1 MRIAKRMAPRQ
12 TQRKPDARRERRKR
26 HVAQTAIA
34 AVLRALSVLFAVLR
48 AVLRAVFVPHD
59 SHVPPQRDSARGS
72 PARTR
77 APRRTRNPA
86 PGLTMQ
92 KPPTQ
97 RPSAALDNRQL
108 DLPLFAEPAPAATP
122 TADSPS
128 PSAQFAPPT
137 SSAPPKAPLAPD
149 GTKLRTLV
157 LGSRTLYY
165 RLKRS
170 SRKSIGFAIDGSG
183 LTITAPRW
191 VTIADIETAI
201 AEKQRWIFAK
211 LTEWQTRVE
220 QRALPRVEWRD
231 GAELPYLG
239 KPMRVALGASM
250 LAFDE
255 ETRVLALPLPMN
267 ADAQQI
273 KDRVT
278 GWLQSEATRIFGER
292 LAVYAEK
299 LGVGFR
305 SYALSSAMTRWG
317 SCSSEGRIRLNWRL
331 IHFPLSIVD
340 YVVAHELAHLREMNH
355 SPRFWQTVESIFP
368 EFREA
373 RKQLKQHPPEM
384 VPGI

>member
-1 MRIAKRMAPRQ
+1 
-12 TQRKPDARRERRKR
+12 
-26 HVAQTAIA
+26 
-34 AVLRALSVLFAVLR
+34 
-48 AVLRAVFVPHD
+48 
-59 SHVPPQRDSARGS
+59 
-72 PARTR
+72 
-77 APRRTRNPA
+77 
-86 PGLTMQ
+86 MQ
-92 KPPTQ
+92 KSPTP
-97 RPSAALDNRQL
+97 RPSAALDNGQL
-108 DLPLFAEPAPAATP
+108 DLPLFAEPAPVVA
-122 TADSPS
+122 PS
-128 PSAQFAPPT
+128 PASPFHAPPST
-137 SSAPPKAPLAPD
+137 PSPFRSPKGPLAPD
-149 GTKLRTLV
+149 GTRVRTLEM
-157 LGSRTLYY
+157 GARTLHY

-170 SRKSIGFAIDGSG
+170 SRKSIGFAIDASG

-211 LTEWQTRVE
+211 LIEWQTRVE
-220 QRALPRVEWRD
+220 QRALPRVEWGD

-239 KPMRVALGASM
+239 KPMRVRLGASL

-255 ETRVLALPLPMN
+255 VTRVLALPLPLH

-278 GWLQSEATRIFGER
+278 GWLQGEATRIFGER
-292 LAVYAEK
+292 LAVYAAR
-299 LGVGFR
+299 LGVTFR

-331 IHFPLSIVD
+331 IHFPLSVVD

-355 SPRFWQTVESIFP
+355 SPRFWRTVESIFP

-384 VPGI
+384 